1 MQDGIKKKVIS
12 IKKQQITYAK
22 LIVIILFMIATA
34 AVPNCF
40 KAVDAEKDQNSSD
53 YLLSYLYE
61 LKINFIGCGDNLC
74 NQTITNIPTKIDEKT
89 VTVQGQ
95 KIFYLEA
102 GRENNQTILLL
113 HGYPTSSN
121 MYRDLI
127 PKLADKFHLVA
138 PDYIGYGKSSKP
150 TVSEFEYTFEH
161 QAQIINEFTEKI
173 GLKKFSLYVMDYGA
187 PIGFRIATA
196 NPEKVNSFIVQNGNA
211 YDEGLGEFWIP
222 IKDWW
227 YNKTAENEEKIRQSL
242 TLNVTKWQ
250 YTHGTRNPEAI
261 DPSNWKND
269 QAILD
274 SPGNSEIQLAM
285 LYDYRTNVQLYPQ
298 WQQYFQEYQPPM
310 LIVWG
315 ANDYIFPEF
324 GAHQYKR
331 DLKNVEIYLI
341 DTGHF
346 ALEED
351 SDFIAQKISEFLN

>member
-1 MQDGIKKKVIS
+1 MQEDIKMKVIS
-12 IKKQQITYAK
+12 IQKQQIKDTK
-22 LIVIILFMIATA
+22 LVLTLLLIATIA
-34 AVPNCF
+34 MFNYIQESY
-40 KAVDAEKDQNSSD
+40 AENDKKSSGEIPSKSHGSKTNYVVCEND
-53 YLLSYLYE
+53 
-61 LKINFIGCGDNLC
+61 LC
-74 NQTITNIPTKIDEKT
+74 HQTSTNIPTNIDEKT

-95 KIFYLEA
+95 QIFFLEA
-102 GRENNQTILLL
+102 GKENKQTILLL
-113 HGYPTSSN
+113 HGYPTSSK

-138 PDYIGYGKSSKP
+138 PDYVGYGKSSKP
-150 TVSEFEYTFEH
+150 TVDEFEYTFEH
-161 QAQIINEFTEKI
+161 QAQIIKEFTEKI

-196 NPEKVNSFIVQNGNA
+196 NPEKIESFIVQNGNA
-211 YDEGLGEFWIP
+211 YEEGLGEFWND
-222 IKDWW
+222 IKSWW
-227 YNKTAENEEKIRQSL
+227 YNKTDENTEKISQSL

-261 DPSNWKND
+261 DPSNWESD

-274 SPGNSEIQLAM
+274 SSGNAEIQLAM

-298 WQQYFQEYQPPM
+298 WQQYFREHQPPM

-315 ANDYIFPEF
+315 ANDYIFPEI

-331 DLKNVEIYLI
+331 DLKNVEIYLL

>member
-1 MQDGIKKKVIS
+1 MQEDIKKKVIS
-12 IKKQQITYAK
+12 IKKQQIIYAK
-22 LIVIILFMIATA
+22 LLVTIFFMIATA
-34 AVPNCF
+34 VVPNYF
-40 KAVDAEKDQNSSD
+40 KEIDAEKDQNSSD
-53 YLLSYLYE
+53 YLLSNLYD
-61 LKINFIGCGDNLC
+61 LKTNSIACEDNLC
-74 NQTITNIPTKIDEKT
+74 SKSNTNVPININEKT

-196 NPEKVNSFIVQNGNA
+196 NPEKVTSFIVQNGNA

-227 YNKTAENEEKIRQSL
+227 YNKTAENEDSSITYIECYKM
-242 TLNVTKWQ
+242 
-250 YTHGTRNPEAI
+250 AI
-261 DPSNWKND
+261 SWN
-269 QAILD
+269 
-274 SPGNSEIQLAM
+274 
-285 LYDYRTNVQLYPQ
+285 T
-298 WQQYFQEYQPPM
+298 
-310 LIVWG
+310 
-315 ANDYIFPEF
+315 
-324 GAHQYKR
+324 
-331 DLKNVEIYLI
+331 
-341 DTGHF
+341 
-346 ALEED
+346 
-351 SDFIAQKISEFLN
+351 

>member
-1 MQDGIKKKVIS
+1 VLN
-12 IKKQQITYAK
+12 Y
-22 LIVIILFMIATA
+22 
-34 AVPNCF
+34 F

-53 YLLSYLYE
+53 YLLSNLYE

-74 NQTITNIPTKIDEKT
+74 NQTSTNIPTNIDEKT

-269 QAILD
+269 QVILD

>member
-1 MQDGIKKKVIS
+1 MQDGIKKKVNS
-12 IKKQQITYAK
+12 IKKQQIEYAK
-22 LIVIILFMIATA
+22 PIVIIVFMVATA
-34 AVPNCF
+34 VVPIYFEAVN
-40 KAVDAEKDQNSSD
+40 AEKDQNSSD
-53 YLLSYLYE
+53 YLLSNLYE
-61 LKINFIGCGDNLC
+61 LKIDFIECGNNLC
-74 NQTITNIPTKIDEKT
+74 NHISTNIPTNIDEKT

-285 LYDYRTNVQLYPQ
+285 LYDYRTNIQLYPQ

-315 ANDYIFPEF
+315 ANDYIFPEI

-331 DLKNVEIYLI
+331 DIKNVEIFLI